1 MDSIFELLIIVI
13 TTIGMVSIAAA
24 LAWYLM
30 CLPRRHR

>member
-1 MDSIFELLIIVI
+1 MDGILELLIIVI
-13 TTIGMVSIAAA
+13 TTIVMIGIAAA